1 MKKIKHIVISGNIGV
16 GKTTLSGKIS
26 KQFNWELQLEEVKD
40 NPYLDDFYK
49 SMKDWSFHL
58 QIFFLNS
65 RFNQIQKISESSN
78 VVIQD
83 RSIYEDYE
91 VFTKTLYD
99 SGVLMEREFNNYK
112 RLYNTILKYI
122 KEPDLLIYLRNR
134 NISKII
140 SNIEKRSRKFE
151 KSIDKEYL
159 KKLNLYYENWIKKH
173 PKEKVL
179 TIDLSDNDF
188 MEDPK
193 FLKKIYSMI
202 EKKINEL
209 TSH

>member
-1 MKKIKHIVISGNIGV
+1 MKKINHIVISGNIGV
-16 GKTTLSGKIS
+16 GKTTLSEKIS
-26 KQFNWELQLEEVKD
+26 KKFNWELQLEEVKD

-65 RFNQIQKISESSN
+65 RFNQIQKISVSNN

-122 KEPDLLIYLRNR
+122 NEPDLLIYLRNL
-134 NISKII
+134 NIDKII
-140 SNIEKRSRKFE
+140 SNIDKRSRKFE

-159 KKLNLYYENWIKKH
+159 KKLNIYYENWIKKH
-173 PKEKVL
+173 PQEKIL
-179 TIDLSDNDF
+179 TIDLSEDDF
-188 MEDPK
+188 IEDPK

-209 TSH
+209 T

>member
-1 MKKIKHIVISGNIGV
+1 MKKINHIVISGNIGV
-16 GKTTLSGKIS
+16 GKTTLSEKIS
-26 KQFNWELQLEEVKD
+26 KKFNWELQLEEVKD

-65 RFNQIQKISESSN
+65 RFNQIQKISESNN

-99 SGVLMEREFNNYK
+99 SGVLMKREFNNYK

-122 KEPDLLIYLRNR
+122 NEPDLLIYLRNL
-134 NISKII
+134 NIDKII
-140 SNIEKRSRKFE
+140 SNIDKRSRKFE

-159 KKLNLYYENWIKKH
+159 KKLNIYYENWIKKH
-173 PKEKVL
+173 PQEKIL
-179 TIDLSDNDF
+179 TIDLSEDDF
-188 MEDPK
+188 IEDPK

-209 TSH
+209 T

>member
-1 MKKIKHIVISGNIGV
+1 MKKINHIVISGNIGV
-16 GKTTLSGKIS
+16 GKTTLSEKIS
-26 KQFNWELQLEEVKD
+26 KKFNWELQLEEVKD

-58 QIFFLNS
+58 QIYFLNS
-65 RFNQIQKISESSN
+65 RFNQIQKISESNN

-99 SGVLMEREFNNYK
+99 SGVLMKREFNNYK

-122 KEPDLLIYLRNR
+122 NEPNLLIYLRNL
-134 NISKII
+134 NIDKII
-140 SNIEKRSRKFE
+140 SNIDKRSRKFE
-151 KSIDKEYL
+151 KSIEKEYL
-159 KKLNLYYENWIKKH
+159 KKLNIYYENWIKKH
-173 PKEKVL
+173 PQEKIL
-179 TIDLSDNDF
+179 TIDLSEDDF
-188 MEDPK
+188 IEDPK

-209 TSH
+209 T

>member
-26 KQFNWELQLEEVKD
+26 KQFNWELQLEEVKN
-40 NPYLDDFYK
+40 NPYLDDFYE

>member
-1 MKKIKHIVISGNIGV
+1 MKKINHIVISGNIGV
-16 GKTTLSGKIS
+16 GKTTLSEKIS
-26 KQFNWELQLEEVKD
+26 KKFNWELQLEEVKD

-65 RFNQIQKISESSN
+65 RFNQIQKISESN
-78 VVIQD
+78 NIVIQD

-99 SGVLMEREFNNYK
+99 SGILMEREFNNYK

-122 KEPDLLIYLRNR
+122 NEPDLLIYLRNL
-134 NISKII
+134 NIDKII
-140 SNIEKRSRKFE
+140 SNIDKRSRKFE

-159 KKLNLYYENWIKKH
+159 KKLNIYYENWIKKH
-173 PKEKVL
+173 PQEKIL
-179 TIDLSDNDF
+179 TIDLSEDDF
-188 MEDPK
+188 IEDPK

-209 TSH
+209 T